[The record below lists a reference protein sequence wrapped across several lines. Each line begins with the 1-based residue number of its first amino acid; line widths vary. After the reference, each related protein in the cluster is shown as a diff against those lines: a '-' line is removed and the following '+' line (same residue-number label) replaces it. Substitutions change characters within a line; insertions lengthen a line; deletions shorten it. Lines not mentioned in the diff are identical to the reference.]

1 MGLAT
6 QLLGSGI
13 FNFGRCAMLAYPEL
27 TRSFDNSLLNK
38 RPRMKYLQT
47 QKRMLTGVC
56 SVVVAR
62 PALERGVYKG

>member
-38 RPRMKYLQT
+38 RPRMKEIFT
-47 QKRMLTGVC
+47 DAKENANWCV
-56 SVVVAR
+56 
-62 PALERGVYKG
+62 